1 MNTLEITQCLK
12 KDPYAKTIFKQVVPR
27 DKLPNVPRLGYPS
40 AFVINTQPSYMRGE
54 HWLAVYYDKQGFCTF
69 FDSYGMKPSFYNLHN
84 FVFQSSRGFEHNT
97 QQLQSLTS
105 SVCGNYC
112 IYFIMLKARG
122 LKLHEILELFDKK
135 DFCMNDSKMK
145 CLID

>member
-1 MNTLEITQCLK
+1 MQKPYSNRLYPEISYLTYP
-12 KDPYAKTIFKQVVPR
+12 DSVIHR
-27 DKLPNVPRLGYPS
+27 RLS
-40 AFVINTQPSYMRGE
+40 STRSRVICAV
-54 HWLAVYYDKQGFCTF
+54 HWLAVFYEKQGFCTF
-69 FDSYGMKPSFYNLHN
+69 SHSYGMKPSFYNLHN

-122 LKLHEILELFDKK
+122 LKLQEILELFDKK
-135 DFCMNDSKMK
+135 DFCMNDFKMK